1 MTAVP
6 SLMQMLERYAEALT
20 PWAERT
26 VASMLLEVDERDRD
40 AWRSLGT
47 AISEQLHKDLAGAP
61 VGGAMRGLLGEQV
74 GLIKSLPREAA
85 ERVHRLTLAGLEDS
99 TRFTEIAKEIRRSG
113 EVTESRAILI
123 ARTEV
128 ARTATTLTKVRAQA
142 VGSTHFVWETSR
154 DGAVRP
160 GHKAMQGKVCEW
172 DNPPAV
178 NENGRIMHFHPGSI
192 WNCRCW
198 ARPVID
204 LD

>member
-1 MTAVP
+1 M
-6 SLMQMLERYAEALT
+6 
-20 PWAERT
+20 
-26 VASMLLEVDERDRD
+26 
-40 AWRSLGT
+40 
-47 AISEQLHKDLAGAP
+47 
-61 VGGAMRGLLGEQV
+61 
-74 GLIKSLPREAA
+74 
-85 ERVHRLTLAGLEDS
+85 
-99 TRFTEIAKEIRRSG
+99 
-113 EVTESRAILI
+113 
-123 ARTEV
+123 

>member
-128 ARTATTLTKVRAQA
+128 ARTATTLTKVRAHA

-160 GHKAMQGKVCEW
+160 GHKSMQGKVCEW
-172 DNPPAV
+172 ANPPAV
-178 NENGRIMHFHPGSI
+178 VENGKVMHFLPGSI

-198 ARPVID
+198 ARPIID

>member
-1 MTAVP
+1 MSAVP
-6 SLMQMLERYAEALT
+6 SLMQLLERYAEALT
-20 PWAERT
+20 PWATRT
-26 VASMLLEVDERDRD
+26 AGAMLLEVDQRDRD
-40 AWRSLGT
+40 AWRSLGS
-47 AISEQLHKDLAGAP
+47 AISDQLHRDLATAQ
-61 VGGAMRGLLGEQV
+61 VGGAMGMLLESQV
-74 GLIKSLPREAA
+74 RLIKSLPIEAA
-85 ERVHRLTLAGLEDS
+85 RRVHDLTVRGLEGS
-99 TRFTEIAKEIRRSG
+99 VRYSEIAKEILRSG

-142 VGSTHFVWETSR
+142 VGSTHYTWETSR

-160 GHKAMQGKVCEW
+160 GHRAMQGKVCEW

-178 NENGRIMHFHPGSI
+178 QENNRIMHFHPGSV

-198 ARPVID
+198 ARPIID

>member
-74 GLIKSLPREAA
+74 GLIKSLPREASRQNSSA
-85 ERVHRLTLAGLEDS
+85 ISVYLA
-99 TRFTEIAKEIRRSG
+99 
-113 EVTESRAILI
+113 
-123 ARTEV
+123 
-128 ARTATTLTKVRAQA
+128 
-142 VGSTHFVWETSR
+142 TS
-154 DGAVRP
+154 
-160 GHKAMQGKVCEW
+160 
-172 DNPPAV
+172 PA
-178 NENGRIMHFHPGSI
+178 
-192 WNCRCW
+192 
-198 ARPVID
+198 
-204 LD
+204 